1 MNTIISMI
9 KPQAQDSKPK
19 EFLCLFLLLAM
30 SILGAAAQQKNRLYL
45 QDINAI
51 KDHDVSL
58 PVFLENTNQDIVAI
72 QFDLSIASNNI
83 YLIEES
89 AVLSKDRC
97 DDHTLKVVYQRYNK
111 DKLTYTFMLISPTNK
126 PIKANG
132 GEVFSIPVQ
141 IPDDIEEEKPFALT
155 LSNVVLSDSKCT
167 NVATGSGDA
176 NLTVNPTP
184 DFEVSDIQAHASSFM
199 PGEQMQ
205 VSWKVNNIGNADAK
219 GGWRE
224 RIWLVSADGYQVNIN
239 TSYYD
244 TQSMAQ
250 GSTVNRSADITLP
263 NAIGLDGAANIKV
276 ELTPNNDSGESYS
289 MKSNNTVQTTDYPV
303 TIGKKLFLLL
313 PDTIAEDAGQVCC
326 ELIRSG
332 SKKSG
337 YAFRLEK
344 TGDDRLEIPA
354 TVNLPS
360 GQSSA
365 WFYVN
370 TKDNQLTDANSV
382 FTITV
387 TGDGYE
393 AETARMVIAD
403 NDHPD
408 LSIKVSK
415 SEVTEGETFQ
425 LTVSVSD
432 ASHQNPITVSLACEG
447 SKRFSFAKQ
456 TVIPVG
462 QTSVTVDVTATD
474 NEEVEQQQSYAFYAS
489 AEGYLDSECL
499 VLLNDNDMPQLTFTL
514 SPSAVSEA
522 EGATALLG
530 IIKRTDKL
538 DKRVIFKL
546 SDDNEGLLSYPT
558 NTIVLEKNRSEVQF
572 NIGVNENSSDNG
584 TRQVNVT
591 ASVYSSSCDCLVNS
605 LSGNALTATA
615 TIIDADGPALSVKS
629 AGTAMQEGSKGN
641 VLTISHNAAAAN
653 KDITVTISSDKDDR
667 LSYNH
672 TVTIPAGA
680 TSADVL
686 IDVNKNDSEDDS
698 EIVTFRVEADGY
710 AMGTCWL
717 IVTDQS
723 LPDAKV
729 TLRTDKTTVE
739 AGSTIGLTIVVTNLG
754 NATLNSR
761 TPIRINFSGSNNPV
775 NLTVGR
781 RLAPGD
787 SVVIEYNF
795 DLPPIIGQHTF
806 EAIVNASESLAE
818 LLFSNNSSGKTHIT
832 LTPTF
837 QATVQAEKKQY
848 QQGDSIIIIGN
859 ATGSKGNNTNVE
871 VFVINNEI
879 RQTIM
884 ANSNSEGN
892 FSAIY
897 KPLPSQAG
905 HFTIGACYPGEEL
918 TIGTD
923 DFDIVGLVSQKPFT
937 ISELCQTDTYT
948 GKIFLWNPCL
958 FNQSGI
964 NVAQKDKSSNCEF
977 NFKIPKQVE
986 AGKSLEIEFTIKGK
1000 ELSEGSNWQRM
1011 PISITTA
1018 EGANT
1023 DHIIYYYVH
1032 PLKAQLKTNKT
1043 AISTTMTLGMPRE
1056 YPITIRNIGRS
1067 ETGRI
1072 TLSLPEWIET
1082 ATPRE
1087 IASLQQGDSTTIILR
1102 FMPTEEMKLNI
1113 PISGDFGINCEKGNG
1128 TSVSFNITPVSETK
1142 GTLKIDVID
1151 EYTYYTEKAPHVKE
1165 ATVRLTNP
1173 STNEIVAVGKT
1184 TDDGIFITELPEGYY
1199 SVSIEAEKHN
1209 SFNSHLLV
1217 SPGVENNEEVFL
1229 SYEAITYDWGVVE
1242 TKIDDDY
1249 EIETIAKYETR
1260 VPKPVV
1266 TISLPREKPAP
1277 NSIIPITLTN
1287 HGLVHAL
1294 DVNAWFS
1301 VSDGYSLEPLNSTWL
1316 DTLQAQQSYVIFA
1329 KLIPVQEEAASRTR
1343 KVANNCMSIGA
1354 FSSNKQPCLK
1364 YPERDYSQD
1373 IVYYGNCREA
1383 GGFGNHIENYQSGD
1397 SSAPGSPS
1405 GQGISSYSYSHS
1417 TRITNG
1423 DPSRFC
1429 DNGPHRIDDYGPMDR
1444 DTVSDEPIPE
1454 TDCDEKPKLVF
1465 KLVPVTGTRYEMLG
1479 VAADGVSQVKIVLDP
1494 KESHIPAQD
1503 CNNLSGFTWQLSK
1516 EGYGKI
1522 EKISEWEAIYTAP
1535 DYFPTDIN
1543 GTVTSVEAKLV
1554 YRQTDPW
1561 IPDFAGWLQEVPP
1574 VKIEIIRPPVVFI
1587 HGLGDSQ
1594 KCWKYADMFLA
1605 GLYYKRDIN
1614 CKVDYENSN
1623 TSTFMSNVGVVS
1635 DGIYTAQ
1642 RNAITQGY
1650 MATKCDLIGHSMG
1663 GILARLFVERGGR
1676 KEDVYRIITVNT
1688 PHAGSELGDM
1698 VKAHHLLLKP
1708 LAQLFYKKVNIDA
1721 VEDLGVESEET
1732 SLLVDSAGHYDIP
1745 VYALGTESLMT
1756 DVILGFGNE
1765 LLLGINKVLLAAD
1778 VVTIAE
1784 AIINPEP
1791 VSKTTSAIMA
1801 AIITA
1806 AASLSATE
1814 GQHLLL
1820 EDYKQIGPGDLVVS
1834 SQSQEGGCK
1843 ASKIIENGPWHCN
1856 SPRNMEVI
1864 KLLRD
1869 LLITP
1874 PNDSTFS
1881 TDWFS
1886 PRKRN
1891 FKHNK
1896 WDILNDMAL
1905 SFIPIIGSAP
1915 SVLKNYEFKINF
1927 ITRIINKSRRM
1938 VESQESIERVI
1949 SADISLP
1956 EKMSSIF
1963 ACVFLNDDL
1972 AYFLHDDE
1980 QEYVIPATFSGEVK
1994 VMVIMKDDKGNLY
2007 TDEKVITIDE
2017 PLANPVSL
2025 EAENISVIAGK
2036 TVTPSILCT
2045 WDNGTVSSVDA
2056 NNIVIDNEAYASYT
2070 DGKIKGLSAGF
2081 TQATVSYAGLTCNTT
2096 IKVYPSNSDA
2106 NSDNA
2111 DNSKAVCT
2119 TVTLSF
2125 KQKNVM
2131 TRQAFRGT
2139 LTINNGDL
2147 SNAMQNI
2154 KLQLE
2159 VRGKEGKLATTHEF
2173 QIDAETLDG
2182 FDGEKKLDAGWKL
2195 AAGSKGT
2202 ATILFIPTK
2211 YAAPTEPQ
2219 DYSFGGSF
2227 SYTDPATGL
2236 TVTRDLNPVTLTV
2249 NPSPQLELTYFM
2261 QRDVIGDD
2269 PLTEEVESME
2279 PAEFALLINNKGYGE
2294 ATNMSLTT
2302 QQPQIIDNQKGLA
2315 INFQLLSSQLNGQEK
2330 TLALGGSMT
2339 TDFGT
2344 IPAQSQAYAQWWL
2357 QSSLLGHFIEYN
2369 VNTTHVTSRDNPD
2382 LSLLDNVSIHELI
2395 HGFTA
2400 GNGLRGFLVNDQ
2412 TDAEDQPDRVY
2423 LTDATQHDVAMTA
2436 AINISQ
2442 QNETEWLLTVTPSQ
2456 AGWNY
2461 GVISDPTNSKL
2472 KVVKIVRQSDGAEL
2486 DADNVWLTDRTL
2498 RDGKDPLCE
2507 NRLHFV
2513 GNLGAQGD
2521 SYLLTFAEKTDTE
2534 LSIKDLKSVLASDT
2548 DNPLSIVISPIP
2560 VYDQMHISGDFN
2572 LLQQIAIYDMGGIVR
2587 LRTGKLLPGQPIDVT
2602 KLPAGLYA
2610 VNIVTDRGTYQT
2622 KILKK

>member
-9 KPQAQDSKPK
+9 KPKAQDSKPK

-97 DDHTLKVVYQRYNK
+97 DDHTLKVVYQGYNK
-111 DKLTYTFMLISPTNK
+111 YKLTYTFMLISPTNK

-184 DFEVSDIQAHASSFM
+184 DFEVSDILAHASSFM

-456 TVIPVG
+456 VVIPVG

-591 ASVYSSSCDCLVNS
+591 ASAYSSSCDCLVNS
-605 LSGNALTATA
+605 LSGNALTATV
-615 TIIDADGPALSVKS
+615 TIIDANGPALSVKS
-629 AGTAMQEGSKGN
+629 AGTTMQEGSKGN

-723 LPDAKV
+723 LPDATISIQASKQETEAEGAVELKIIVKNEGNAKMRAYIPVKLAFSGRDKTV
-729 TLRTDKTTVE
+729 TLTTTEVV
-739 AGSTIGLTIVVTNLG
+739 APGGSTTI
-754 NATLNSR
+754 
-761 TPIRINFSGSNNPV
+761 
-775 NLTVGR
+775 
-781 RLAPGD
+781 D
-787 SVVIEYNF
+787 YNY
-795 DLPPIIGQHTF
+795 DLPAVTGNYYFT
-806 EAIVNASESLAE
+806 ATVNPSHALPELIYANNTSEQVP
-818 LLFSNNSSGKTHIT
+818 IT
-832 LTPTF
+832 LLSRF
-837 QATVQAEKKQY
+837 SATATAEKKSY
-848 QQGDSIIIIGN
+848 KQGETVSITGS
-859 ATGSKGNNTNVE
+859 ATGSFSKNTNVE
-871 VFVINNEI
+871 IFFINENV
-879 RQTIM
+879 RQSITTKID
-884 ANSNSEGN
+884 ADGH
-892 FSAIY
+892 FSATWQPY
-897 KPLPSQAG
+897 DMQSG
-905 HFTIGACYPGEEL
+905 HFIVGACYPGSNMTEGSDAFDIYGLSIPASYDTYELANAETYSGKL
-918 TIGTD
+918 TITNPGQVRQT
-923 DFDIVGLVSQKPFT
+923 GLKVETKGQSDNCTFSFNSPNSIEAGQTIELPFT
-937 ISELCQTDTYT
+937 IKSNAVSSGKDWQKMPVEITTDEGAKLNYQFFYFVYPQKAQLEVSETSINTTMALGTPRDYPLTIRNSGRAET
-948 GKIFLWNPCL
+948 GKI
-958 FNQSGI
+958 
-964 NVAQKDKSSNCEF
+964 
-977 NFKIPKQVE
+977 
-986 AGKSLEIEFTIKGK
+986 
-1000 ELSEGSNWQRM
+1000 
-1011 PISITTA
+1011 
-1018 EGANT
+1018 
-1023 DHIIYYYVH
+1023 
-1032 PLKAQLKTNKT
+1032 
-1043 AISTTMTLGMPRE
+1043 TLA
-1056 YPITIRNIGRS
+1056 
-1067 ETGRI
+1067 
-1072 TLSLPEWIET
+1072 LPDWIQT
-1082 ATPRE
+1082 VTPRE
-1087 IASLQQGDSTTIILR
+1087 MGSLAQGDSATIMLR
-1102 FMPTEEMKLNI
+1102 FMPTAEMKLNVKI
-1113 PISGDFGINCEKGNG
+1113 TGSLGINCDNSDGVKIDF
-1128 TSVSFNITPVSETK
+1128 TLTPVSEKTGK
-1142 GTLKIDVID
+1142 LTIDVVD
-1151 EYTYYTEKAPHVKE
+1151 EFTFYTDSKPHVGNAKVE
-1165 ATVRLTNP
+1165 FVNP
-1173 STNEIVAVGKT
+1173 ATNEVVAKGET
-1184 TDDGIFITELPEGYY
+1184 GADGTFTAELTEGYY
-1199 SVSIEAEKHN
+1199 TVKVEAEKHDGYIN
-1209 SFNSHLLV
+1209 TLIV
-1217 SPGVENNEEVFL
+1217 DPGKDKQQEVFL
-1229 SYEAITYDWGVVE
+1229 PYQAITYSWNVKE
-1242 TKIDDDY
+1242 TEIDDEY
-1249 EIETIAKYETR
+1249 EIETVLKYETR
-1260 VPKPVV
+1260 VPKPIIELELPNEAPVPNCIFIIKVKNTGLISTDDV
-1266 TISLPREKPAP
+1266 TVTVGS
-1277 NSIIPITLTN
+1277 NS
-1287 HGLVHAL
+1287 
-1294 DVNAWFS
+1294 
-1301 VSDGYSLEPLNSTWL
+1301 GYSLEFLHDAHWAELKPQEEKVVPVRMKPIYDINGYPLFKSECIQLWARVIHKDKCDKYGYWTETTVERGWGSCNKKKGSGSSSSSSGKDSIGGASIGRPSAWGDYQTVTSSYNTTLSSPTKSCDGKPTNNGNGNGGNGSEGGNGGHDGKPDSPSYDPDYPPLLNPCDATNMKEMLKCGANLATCWIPGVGCAVGLATSCGSVVKTWL
-1316 DTLQAQQSYVIFA
+1316 SGFKERTSLASGLGCGLSV
-1329 KLIPVQEEAASRTR
+1329 LGCIPGASCMLAAAGCATSGPEINEACKGYPGFEKARA
-1343 KVANNCMSIGA
+1343 ANN
-1354 FSSNKQPCLK
+1354 
-1364 YPERDYSQD
+1364 
-1373 IVYYGNCREA
+1373 EA
-1383 GGFGNHIENYQSGD
+1383 VNI
-1397 SSAPGSPS
+1397 
-1405 GQGISSYSYSHS
+1405 
-1417 TRITNG
+1417 
-1423 DPSRFC
+1423 
-1429 DNGPHRIDDYGPMDR
+1429 IDDYF
-1444 DTVSDEPIPE
+1444 TKLEVTNDEVKALIGYIAE
-1454 TDCDEKPKLVF
+1454 LYGADDWF
-1465 KLVPVTGTRYEMLG
+1465 
-1479 VAADGVSQVKIVLDP
+1479 AADPGEL
-1494 KESHIPAQD
+1494 
-1503 CNNLSGFTWQLSK
+1503 
-1516 EGYGKI
+1516 
-1522 EKISEWEAIYTAP
+1522 
-1535 DYFPTDIN
+1535 
-1543 GTVTSVEAKLV
+1543 
-1554 YRQTDPW
+1554 
-1561 IPDFAGWLQEVPP
+1561 
-1574 VKIEIIRPPVVFI
+1574 
-1587 HGLGDSQ
+1587 
-1594 KCWKYADMFLA
+1594 
-1605 GLYYKRDIN
+1605 
-1614 CKVDYENSN
+1614 
-1623 TSTFMSNVGVVS
+1623 
-1635 DGIYTAQ
+1635 
-1642 RNAITQGY
+1642 
-1650 MATKCDLIGHSMG
+1650 
-1663 GILARLFVERGGR
+1663 
-1676 KEDVYRIITVNT
+1676 
-1688 PHAGSELGDM
+1688 SEL
-1698 VKAHHLLLKP
+1698 L
-1708 LAQLFYKKVNIDA
+1708 
-1721 VEDLGVESEET
+1721 
-1732 SLLVDSAGHYDIP
+1732 
-1745 VYALGTESLMT
+1745 
-1756 DVILGFGNE
+1756 
-1765 LLLGINKVLLAAD
+1765 
-1778 VVTIAE
+1778 
-1784 AIINPEP
+1784 
-1791 VSKTTSAIMA
+1791 
-1801 AIITA
+1801 
-1806 AASLSATE
+1806 
-1814 GQHLLL
+1814 
-1820 EDYKQIGPGDLVVS
+1820 DY
-1834 SQSQEGGCK
+1834 
-1843 ASKIIENGPWHCN
+1843 
-1856 SPRNMEVI
+1856 
-1864 KLLRD
+1864 
-1869 LLITP
+1869 
-1874 PNDSTFS
+1874 
-1881 TDWFS
+1881 
-1886 PRKRN
+1886 
-1891 FKHNK
+1891 
-1896 WDILNDMAL
+1896 
-1905 SFIPIIGSAP
+1905 
-1915 SVLKNYEFKINF
+1915 
-1927 ITRIINKSRRM
+1927 
-1938 VESQESIERVI
+1938 
-1949 SADISLP
+1949 
-1956 EKMSSIF
+1956 
-1963 ACVFLNDDL
+1963 
-1972 AYFLHDDE
+1972 LH
-1980 QEYVIPATFSGEVK
+1980 S
-1994 VMVIMKDDKGNLY
+1994 
-2007 TDEKVITIDE
+2007 
-2017 PLANPVSL
+2017 
-2025 EAENISVIAGK
+2025 
-2036 TVTPSILCT
+2036 
-2045 WDNGTVSSVDA
+2045 
-2056 NNIVIDNEAYASYT
+2056 IDNEAPVQVDEKLLMLKPSNISNDQFNYFIERFNNTTLGYDSN
-2070 DGKIKGLSAGF
+2070 
-2081 TQATVSYAGLTCNTT
+2081 YAGMDNYIHIENLQKHLDT
-2096 IKVYPSNSDA
+2096 IDASEAYAKQAGYPATQEMMQEAYGKFVKYIDEVAPYLSQTDDEEESNSIC
-2106 NSDNA
+2106 S
-2111 DNSKAVCT
+2111 

-2125 KQKNVM
+2125 KQASVM

-2139 LTINNGDL
+2139 LTVENGNEAEALKDF
-2147 SNAMQNI
+2147 
-2154 KLQLE
+2154 KVYLE
-2159 VRGKEGKLATTHEF
+2159 VRDKDGKLATTHEF
-2173 QIDAETLDG
+2173 QIDTEELNG
-2182 FDGEKKLDAGWKL
+2182 FEGELNTDAGWIL
-2195 AAGSKGT
+2195 AAKGIGE
-2202 ATILFIPTK
+2202 ATFLFIPTK

-2412 TDAEDQPDRVY
+2412 TDAEDLPDRVY
-2423 LTDATQHDVAMTA
+2423 LTDATQHDVSMA
-2436 AINISQ
+2436 ATMNISQ

-2548 DNPLSIVISPIP
+2548 DNPLGIIISPIP